1 MVNCFFLIN
10 NPKLNFQFSFPKAI
24 IIGKEIIRTPS
35 GVQQHFPLLDKKN
48 DFKNAGYQFKI
59 ETQTLINMC
68 NYNRYREENQLKPT
82 GVLLHFL

>member
-59 ETQTLINMC
+59 ETQTLITYFKLIMGEILAN
-68 NYNRYREENQLKPT
+68 LKNI
-82 GVLLHFL
+82 F